1 MKEQGEDSWLNF
13 KVGACQFAEVKR
25 VTEVI
30 NHKDKQLEEMH
41 GGGGTITTQG
51 IFSELHIV

>member
-13 KVGACQFAEVKR
+13 KVGVCQFAEVKR

-41 GGGGTITTQG
+41 GGGGRHHNHTG
-51 IFSELHIV
+51 NLL